1 MKVMIR
7 QNEMSKLSA
16 GLLNSRDR
24 LARGFAL
31 RSHLE
36 WSPFRLSEFL
46 LAHIDPM
53 LFKSLA
59 IICHVRLD
67 RKNRNEL
74 PKVLYLTY
82 KKPYSD

>member
-7 QNEMSKLSA
+7 QNENEMSKLSA

-31 RSHLE
+31 KSHIE
-36 WSPFRLSEFL
+36 WSPFQLSEFL

-53 LFKSLA
+53 LLKSLA
-59 IICHVRLD
+59 INLPCATRE
-67 RKNRNEL
+67 KNRNEL
-74 PKVLYLTY
+74 L
-82 KKPYSD
+82 

>member
-1 MKVMIR
+1 MTVMIR
-7 QNEMSKLSA
+7 QSENEMSKRSA

-24 LARGFAL
+24 LARGFVL

-36 WSPFRLSEFL
+36 WSLFFQLSEIL

-59 IICHVRLD
+59 I
-67 RKNRNEL
+67 NL
-74 PKVLYLTY
+74 PCATR
-82 KKPYSD
+82 